1 MLTLQVLHYMKET
14 IKPTGPFETMPH
26 EPRHP
31 GKGAKPDHV
40 IQLNCREVYIRASYK
55 TTRRWENFNNRGTKN
70 ILLSDEPWLVANN
83 SKSFANRSKSIS
95 NNLGLMIFGS
105 DRKKQWNSTVWQKKV
120 MSEKN
125 HRLQHRGGKQIRHSF
140 AK

>member
-1 MLTLQVLHYMKET
+1 MLTLQVLHYMKEIT
-14 IKPTGPFETMPH
+14 KPTGPFETMPH

-40 IQLNCREVYIRASYK
+40 IQLNCREVYTCASYK
-55 TTRRWENFNNRGTKN
+55 TTRRWENFNNQGTKN
-70 ILLSDEPWLVANN
+70 ILLSDEPWLIANN

-95 NNLGLMIFGS
+95 NNLGLMIFRS

-120 MSEKN
+120 MPEKN
-125 HRLQHRGGKQIRHSF
+125 HGLQHRGGKQIRHSF